1 MFDELPSSISVPPS
15 LRGGIELKAYCLSLI
30 AAAARRAAAYR
41 TSYASTRALPVVA
54 LTPETTAV

>member
-30 AAAARRAAAYR
+30 AAAARRAAASPHFIR
-41 TSYASTRALPVVA
+41 LHQSIAGGGVDP
-54 LTPETTAV
+54 